1 MSQELSDKIRAAAQ
15 AKGIDPEVALRIARA
30 ESSMSPA
37 AQAKTSTAGG
47 LFQVVDK
54 TWKEY
59 GGKPG
64 KKLDADENIRVGTD
78 IIAKNAQTLKAFLQ
92 RDPRPAEL
100 YAAHYFGPSGAK
112 SFLSADPNTPIVDIL
127 GKSAVQAN
135 PNLRGK
141 NVGQVLSQLETKMG
155 GKPAQQARAPAPV
168 QEAAPA
174 PAPMRAAGEPGGRI
188 VSAAPVKSVSRETV
202 ANLGPGY
209 QAALALSFLADT
221 DEKEDRDVEKEPGI
235 AEQWL
240 AQTASRPAA
249 MAQFADLKIRS
260 PFAEPEQ
267 QQPVQ
272 MFNKGGEVEPLTPEE
287 IEAASKPAFLTPKS
301 GIGRK
306 ISTKP
311 GELEAAA
318 LQGVSETPY
327 NLLGAPVDLATMA
340 MRPFGYD
347 VEKPMFGS
355 EDLKQRA
362 LKAGIRQKPP
372 EGAAA
377 RALYEMGQL
386 GASAVNPAAPVRG
399 AVAAAQKTGEAAKM
413 LEDMTVGN
421 IQRGKVRRAGAQ
433 AENIPDTAYDP
444 LRERMEASGNL
455 AYAVR
460 NKGTPVVMY
469 PKRPVTTDDFFI
481 QMGPGE
487 FEAFKKKNPDVA
499 LYRDQEVAATPD
511 FQVFAAKANA
521 PMDQAEVLVKKTLA
535 ITPDPT
541 LNSWFMKALPRYL
554 RSDFASP
561 QDQMVR
567 AAEEGKLLHLAPKKF
582 SDYSITDAETKKL
595 LEYKKNDIK
604 NERRTQGFLPEGET
618 KEPYG
623 QTIESLTDI
632 AAYPEQIGDLTPNRV
647 PPGMRGLLETNPEA
661 RVMDFAPDIGR
672 ALRLPELR
680 DKMLEIRALGPK
692 AEYSAYGQAPAKVPD
707 EFLLPDD
714 TLAKLNV
721 AAASNRVARFTRWQD
736 ETRQAMATTALRS
749 DPGLNRRP
757 LQEGKYIG
765 VALPDVDVYP
775 DYMKLVNDVGCDGG
789 WCTQAEGLALTYG
802 SGDARLHVIVSGEG
816 KKARPIA
823 QLSVEKGIGKDGSTR
838 YGISEVKERGDTT
851 DFLNNPALPAI
862 QEYVQELDN
871 VYGGLRFVSDLKAL
885 GMKQLPKNP
894 MELLTLFDGF
904 SARSQLAKAF
914 GSEQEGFK
922 LVRDELIKL
931 NNGSQYTTGNEDAVA
946 GLIDQAVKNVL
957 NPRQRAN
964 GGMIERQSTDDRKYL

>member
-112 SFLSADPNTPIVDIL
+112 SFLSADPATPIVDIL

-141 NVGQVLSQLETKMG
+141 NVGQVLAQLETKMG
-155 GKPAQQARAPAPV
+155 GKPAAN
-168 QEAAPA
+168 
-174 PAPMRAAGEPGGRI
+174 
-188 VSAAPVKSVSRETV
+188 VSRETPAPAAAPSRALPPSLPPMAAAGTATV
-202 ANLGPGY
+202 AAAPMKEQVASLGPGY

-235 AEQWL
+235 AEKWL
-240 AQTASRPAA
+240 AQTATRPAA
-249 MAQFADLKIRS
+249 LAQFADLSIKS
-260 PFAEPEQ
+260 PFAAMEPE
-267 QQPVQ
+267 QPVQ

-306 ISTKP
+306 ISTKT
-311 GELEAAA
+311 GELEGAA

-362 LKAGIRQKPP
+362 LAAGIRQKPP

-413 LEDMTVGN
+413 LARDFQDYNQQLSVP
-421 IQRGKVRRAGAQ
+421 GA
-433 AENIPDTAYDP
+433 
-444 LRERMEASGNL
+444 S
-455 AYAVR
+455 YAVR
-460 NKGTPVVMY
+460 NKGTPVVID
-469 PKRPVTTDDFFI
+469 PKLPATTDDF
-481 QMGPGE
+481 QESMSRAE
-487 FEAFKKKNPDVA
+487 LKAFQERNPDVA
-499 LYRDQEVAATPD
+499 LYSEREMAATPE
-511 FQVFAAKANA
+511 FQAFAAKANA
-521 PMDQAEVLVKKTLA
+521 PVDAAEAFVKKEVAT
-535 ITPDPT
+535 TPDPT
-541 LNSWFMKALPRYL
+541 LNGWFTKALTRYL

-561 QDQMVR
+561 QDQLVR
-567 AAEEGKLLHLAPKKF
+567 AAEEGKMLHLAPKKF
-582 SDYSITDAETKKL
+582 SDFSAADAETAKL
-595 LEYKKNDIK
+595 LKRHAQDNKNI
-604 NERRTQGFLPEGET
+604 RRAEGFLPEGET
-618 KEPYG
+618 STDYG

-632 AAYPEQIGDLTPNRV
+632 AAYPEQIGYLTPNRV
-647 PPGMRGLLETNPEA
+647 PPSMRGLLETDPEA
-661 RVMDFAPDIGR
+661 RVMDFAPDIAGI
-672 ALRLPELR
+672 LKIPELR

-802 SGDARLHVIVSGEG
+802 SGDARLHVVVSGEG

-894 MELLTLFDGF
+894 MELLNLFDGF
-904 SARSQLAKAF
+904 RARSQLAKAF

-964 GGMIERQSTDDRKYL
+964 GGMIERQSTDSRKYL